1 MGQEIIVFDN
11 IEIEKRK
18 FHHHKNPILFEDVD
32 IDNTHVFSMVSTGE
46 KNYKYFISYI
56 DDDDYVIKPLH
67 IMLPKT
73 RAYVKGYDGE
83 TKWMYFSI
91 EDEKLLKKYDTWNKV
106 SNSMKKMLIANLS
119 KIKFSENQ
127 NKILQ

>member
-1 MGQEIIVFDN
+1 M
-11 IEIEKRK
+11 
-18 FHHHKNPILFEDVD
+18 
-32 IDNTHVFSMVSTGE
+32 S
-46 KNYKYFISYI
+46 
-56 DDDDYVIKPLH
+56 
-67 IMLPKT
+67 
-73 RAYVKGYDGE
+73 AYVKGYDGE

-106 SNSMKKMLIANLS
+106 SNSMKKMLIANFS

>member
-18 FHHHKNPILFEDVD
+18 FHHHKNYILFEDVD
-32 IDNTHVFSMVSTGE
+32 IDKTHVFSMVSTGE
-46 KNYKYFISYI
+46 KNYKHFISYI
-56 DDDDYVIKPLH
+56 DDDDYVIKPSH

-73 RAYVKGYDGE
+73 SAYAKGYDGE

-106 SNSMKKMLIANLS
+106 SNSMKKMLIAYFS